1 MIRWPLKKCDTMAK
15 KERKGYF
22 YEEQED
28 AVKEYL
34 LSTNTVRRNEIFNN
48 ILLPAFTTMIESII
62 RRYNLHIP
70 NEEFDETFNDT
81 ISFLMSKI
89 EHFDPEKIS
98 KKTGKTFKAYS
109 YCGTICK
116 NYLLH
121 KRIEYSKEIERAS
134 SYDTMCDE
142 LNDDLRYSSNMAGPD
157 TMLTE
162 VIDAAIFAIKDIM
175 NGNVKGTLTDKEI
188 LVGQALVDLLEN
200 WEDILIDDG
209 SNKLNKS
216 SILYHLRETTRL
228 TTKEVRDSMKK
239 YKKAYFVIKEKIM
252 KDF

>member
-1 MIRWPLKKCDTMAK
+1 MAK

-22 YEEQED
+22 YEKQEE

-34 LSTNTVRRNEIFNN
+34 TTTSSVRRNQIFNT
-48 ILLPAFTTMIESII
+48 ILLPAFTKMIESII

-70 NEEFDETFNDT
+70 NEEFEETFNDT

-98 KKTGKTFKAYS
+98 QKTGKTFKAYS
-109 YCGTICK
+109 YCGTVCK

-121 KRIEYSKEIERAS
+121 KRIEYGKEIERAS
-134 SYDTMCDE
+134 SYDTMCE
-142 LNDDLRYSSNMAGPD
+142 EINDDLRYSSYISESS
-157 TMLTE
+157 TLLTE
-162 VIDAAIFAIKDIM
+162 IIDGAVSSIKDIM
-175 NGNVKGTLTDKEI
+175 NGNVKGSLNEKEI
-188 LVGQALVDLLEN
+188 LVGQALVTLLEN
-200 WEDILIDDG
+200 WEDILVDNG

-216 SILYHLRETTRL
+216 SILYYLRETTRL

-239 YKKAYFVIKEKIM
+239 YKKAYFGIKEKIM

>member
-1 MIRWPLKKCDTMAK
+1 MAK

-34 LSTNTVRRNEIFNN
+34 MCTDSERRNHIFNT

-70 NEEFDETFNDT
+70 SEEFEDTFNDT

-98 KKTGKTFKAYS
+98 QKTGKTFKAYS
-109 YCGTICK
+109 YCGTVCK

-121 KRIEYSKEIERAS
+121 RRIEYGKDVERIS
-134 SYDTMCDE
+134 SYDVVC
-142 LNDDLRYSSNMAGPD
+142 DDLNEDVKYSSVIEVDSSFASD
-157 TMLTE
+157 LMLK
-162 VIDAAIFAIKDIM
+162 AATGIKKIMKECDIHS
-175 NGNVKGTLTDKEI
+175 LSEKELI
-188 LVGQALVDLLEN
+188 VGDALVDLLEN
-200 WEDILIDDG
+200 WEDVLEISYG
-209 SNKLNKS
+209 NKLGKS
-216 SILYHLRETTRL
+216 AVLYHLRERTRL
-228 TTKEVRDSMKK
+228 STKEIRDSMKK
-239 YKKAYFVIKEKIM
+239 YKKTYYVLKKKMLKEV
-252 KDF
+252 

>member
-1 MIRWPLKKCDTMAK
+1 MAK

-34 LSTNTVRRNEIFNN
+34 LATNELQRNRIFNN

-70 NEEFDETFNDT
+70 NEDFEETFNDT

-89 EHFDPEKIS
+89 EHFNPEKIS

-109 YCGTICK
+109 YCGTVCK

-142 LNDDLRYSSNMAGPD
+142 INDDLRYSSNDYEFENLMDDIING
-157 TMLTE
+157 
-162 VIDAAIFAIKDIM
+162 VVFAIKDIM
-175 NGNVKGTLTDKEI
+175 SGNVKGSLTEKEI
-188 LVGQALVDLLEN
+188 LVGNALIDLLEN
-200 WEDILIDDG
+200 WEDILVSDG

-216 SILYHLRETTRL
+216 TILFYLRESTRL

-239 YKKAYFVIKEKIM
+239 YKKAYYGIKEKIM
-252 KDF
+252 KEF

>member
-1 MIRWPLKKCDTMAK
+1 MAK

-22 YEEQED
+22 YEKQED

-34 LSTNTVRRNEIFNN
+34 LSNNEIQRNQIFNT

-70 NEEFDETFNDT
+70 NEEFEDTFNDT

-121 KRIEYSKEIERAS
+121 RRIEYGKELERAS
-134 SYDTMCDE
+134 SYDEICNE
-142 LNDDLRYSSNMAGPD
+142 INNNVRYSGNDVEENTFMSDVMTG
-157 TMLTE
+157 
-162 VIDAAIFAIKDIM
+162 AAKAIKNVM
-175 NGNVKGTLTDKEI
+175 NDSIRYTLTDKEI
-188 LVGQALVDLLEN
+188 MVGKALVDLIEN
-200 WEDILIDDG
+200 WEDILTVNG

-216 SILYHLRETTRL
+216 MVLYHLRETTRL

-239 YKKAYFVIKEKIM
+239 YKKAYYCIKEKIM
-252 KDF
+252 QEI

>member
-1 MIRWPLKKCDTMAK
+1 MAK

-22 YEEQED
+22 YEEQEE

-34 LSTNTVRRNEIFNN
+34 LTTNSEKRNQIFNT
-48 ILLPAFTTMIESII
+48 ILLPAFTIMIESII

-70 NEEFDETFNDT
+70 NEEFEETFNDT

-89 EHFDPEKIS
+89 EHFDPEKVS

-109 YCGTICK
+109 YCGTVCK

-121 KRIEYSKEIERAS
+121 KRIEYSKDIERAL
-134 SYDTMCDE
+134 SYDSMREE
-142 LNDDLRYSSNMAGPD
+142 LNDDLRYSSYIND
-157 TMLTE
+157 QDSLLSDI
-162 VIDAAIFAIKDIM
+162 IDGAIFVIKDIM
-175 NGNVKGTLTDKEI
+175 SGNVKGSLSDKEV
-188 LVGQALVDLLEN
+188 LVGKALINLLEN
-200 WEDILIDDG
+200 WEDVLVTNG

-216 SILYHLRETTRL
+216 TILYYLRESTRL

-239 YKKAYFVIKEKIM
+239 YKKAYYGIKEKIM
-252 KDF
+252 KEY

>member
-1 MIRWPLKKCDTMAK
+1 MILKNDLETMAK

-22 YEEQED
+22 YEEQEE
-28 AVKEYL
+28 AVKQYL
-34 LSTNTVRRNEIFNN
+34 LTTSNSERNRIFNN
-48 ILLPAFTTMIESII
+48 ILLPAFTKMIESII

-89 EHFDPEKIS
+89 EHFEPEKIS

-121 KRIEYSKEIERAS
+121 KRIEYSKELERAS

-142 LNDDLRYSSNMAGPD
+142 INDDLRYSSYVTDDISLLNDIINGS
-157 TMLTE
+157 
-162 VIDAAIFAIKDIM
+162 VYAIKDVM
-175 NGNVKGTLTDKEI
+175 NGNVKGGLSDKEL
-188 LVGQALVDLLEN
+188 LVGNALIDLLEN
-200 WEDILIDDG
+200 WEDILIANG

-216 SILYHLRETTRL
+216 AILYHLRETTRL
-228 TTKEVRDSMKK
+228 STKEVRDSMKK
-239 YKKAYFVIKEKIM
+239 YKKAYFIMKEKIM
-252 KDF
+252 KEM

>member
-1 MIRWPLKKCDTMAK
+1 MAK

-22 YEEQED
+22 YEEQEN

-34 LSTNTVRRNEIFNN
+34 LTTDNVKRNQIFNT

-70 NEEFDETFNDT
+70 NEEFDDTFNDT

-109 YCGTICK
+109 YCGTVCK

-142 LNDDLRYSSNMAGPD
+142 LNDNLRYSSSPNDQDAL
-157 TMLTE
+157 LTN
-162 VIDAAIFAIKDIM
+162 VIDGAIFVIKDIM
-175 NGNVKGTLTDKEI
+175 NGNVKGTLTDKE
-188 LVGQALVDLLEN
+188 LRVGEALLNLFEN
-200 WEDILIDDG
+200 WEDILITNG

-216 SILYHLRETTRL
+216 AILYYLRETTML
-228 TTKEVRDSMKK
+228 TTKEVRDSMRK
-239 YKKAYFVIKEKIM
+239 YKKAYFGIKEKIM

>member
-1 MIRWPLKKCDTMAK
+1 MAK

-22 YEEQED
+22 YEEQEN

-34 LSTNTVRRNEIFNN
+34 LTTDNIKRNQIFNT

-70 NEEFDETFNDT
+70 NEEFDDTFNDT

-109 YCGTICK
+109 YCGTVCK

-134 SYDTMCDE
+134 SYDAMCDE
-142 LNDDLRYSSNMAGPD
+142 LNDNLRYSSSPNDQDAL
-157 TMLTE
+157 LTN
-162 VIDAAIFAIKDIM
+162 VIDGAIFVIKDIM
-175 NGNVKGTLTDKEI
+175 NGNVKGTLTDKE
-188 LVGQALVDLLEN
+188 LRVGEALLNLFEN
-200 WEDILIDDG
+200 WEDILITNG

-216 SILYHLRETTRL
+216 AILYYLRETTML
-228 TTKEVRDSMKK
+228 TTKEVRDSMRK
-239 YKKAYFVIKEKIM
+239 YKKAYFGIKEKIM

>member
-1 MIRWPLKKCDTMAK
+1 MAK

-22 YEEQED
+22 YEEQEE

-34 LSTNTVRRNEIFNN
+34 TSKSNARRNEIFNN

-62 RRYNLHIP
+62 RRYNLNIP
-70 NEEFDETFNDT
+70 NEEFDETFIDT

-89 EHFDPEKIS
+89 EHFDPDKVS

-121 KRIEYSKEIERAS
+121 RRIEHSKELERSS

-142 LNDDLRYSSNMAGPD
+142 LNDDIRHSSNNIEHNNFINDVIKGSVKSIKEIID
-157 TMLTE
+157 NDVKCVLTE
-162 VIDAAIFAIKDIM
+162 
-175 NGNVKGTLTDKEI
+175 KEI
-188 LVGQALVDLLEN
+188 LVGNALIELLEN
-200 WEDILIDDG
+200 WEDILIDSG

-216 SILYHLRETTRL
+216 MVLYHLRETTRL
-228 TTKEVRDSMKK
+228 STKEVRDSMKK
-239 YKKAYFVIKEKIM
+239 YKKAYYKIKEKLM
-252 KDF
+252 KEL

>member
-1 MIRWPLKKCDTMAK
+1 MAK
-15 KERKGYF
+15 RERKGYF

-28 AVKEYL
+28 AVKDYIL
-34 LSTNTVRRNEIFNN
+34 CKNIARRNKIFNN

-70 NEEFDETFNDT
+70 NEEFEETFADT

-89 EHFDPEKIS
+89 EHFNPEKIS

-109 YCGTICK
+109 YCGTVCK

-142 LNDDLRYSSNMAGPD
+142 INDDLRYSSNDYESENLMDDIINGA
-157 TMLTE
+157 
-162 VIDAAIFAIKDIM
+162 VFAIKDIM
-175 NGNVKGTLTDKEI
+175 SGNVKGSLTEKEI
-188 LVGQALVDLLEN
+188 LVGNALIDLLEN
-200 WEDILIDDG
+200 WEDILVSDG

-216 SILYHLRETTRL
+216 TILFYLRESTRL

-239 YKKAYFVIKEKIM
+239 YKKAYYGIKEKIM